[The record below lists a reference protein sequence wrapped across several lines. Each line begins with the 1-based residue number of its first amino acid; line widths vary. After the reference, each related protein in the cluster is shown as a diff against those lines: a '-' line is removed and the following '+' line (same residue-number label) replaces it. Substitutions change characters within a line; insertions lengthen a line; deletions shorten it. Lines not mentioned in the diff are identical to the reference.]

1 MPASRGELETMSVQS
16 MTGFARRSG
25 EHEGSTWTWEV
36 RSVNG
41 RGLDV
46 RCRLNG
52 MEALEAQ
59 ARQLVGKRLARG
71 NVSVNLQVV
80 RPVGTAQVRVNEAA
94 LQAVLAHLE
103 RLRGLDIE
111 AAAPTLDGILALRGV
126 LEPVEEPES
135 EASLAARDAA
145 LLAGLDAALIDLVAN
160 RGREGE
166 QLGALIAAHVDEIER
181 LVGEAQGL
189 AAVRPERIAERIKAQ
204 LEELLGDG
212 APVPP
217 ERLAQEIAMLAIKA
231 DVREELDRLAA
242 HIDAARELIA
252 RPGAV
257 GRQLDFLSQEF
268 NREANTLCSKSAD
281 VALTRVGLALKHTI
295 DQLREQVQNVE

>member
-1 MPASRGELETMSVQS
+1 MNLQS

-25 EHEGSTWTWEV
+25 DHQGSTWTWEV

-52 MEALEAQ
+52 MEALEAA
-59 ARQLVGKRLARG
+59 ARRLVAKHLNRG
-71 NVSVNLQVV
+71 NVSVNLQIV

-94 LQAVLAHLE
+94 LQAVLGQLE
-103 RLRGLDIE
+103 RLRALDIE
-111 AAAPTLDGILALRGV
+111 ATAPTLDGILALRGV

-135 EASLAARDAA
+135 DEVLAARDKALLDGLAAA
-145 LLAGLDAALIDLVAN
+145 LADLVAN
-160 RGREGE
+160 RGREGAA
-166 QLGALIAAHVDEIER
+166 LAALIAGHVDEIER

-189 AAVRPERIAERIKAQ
+189 AAARPERIAERIRTQ
-204 LEELLGDG
+204 LDELLGG
-212 APVPP
+212 KSPVPD
-217 ERLAQEIAMLAIKA
+217 ERLAQEVAMLAIKA
-231 DVREELDRLAA
+231 DVREELDRLTA
-242 HIDAARELIA
+242 HVAAARALLA
-252 RPGAV
+252 KPGAV

-281 VALTRVGLALKHTI
+281 VALTQVGLAMKHTI
-295 DQLREQVQNVE
+295 DQLREQVANVE